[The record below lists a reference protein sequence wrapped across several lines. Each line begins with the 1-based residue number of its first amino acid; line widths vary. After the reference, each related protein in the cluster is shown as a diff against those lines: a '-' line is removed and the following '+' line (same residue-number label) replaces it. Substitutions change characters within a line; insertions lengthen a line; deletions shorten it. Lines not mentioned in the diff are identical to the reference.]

1 MFAVKL
7 SNVITIFSNIFSKTK
22 NDFLLFFFFR
32 PLFDFKNSNVTPLG
46 KTHGSPTD
54 DPALRMEGDLG
65 NITADASG
73 IAVINIDES
82 NIKIFGSHS
91 VIGRSIVI
99 CAGADDE
106 GRGGHE
112 RSSLS
117 GNAGPRVAYGVIGL
131 SNPSPS

>member
-1 MFAVKL
+1 
-7 SNVITIFSNIFSKTK
+7 
-22 NDFLLFFFFR
+22 
-32 PLFDFKNSNVTPLG
+32 
-46 KTHGSPTD
+46 
-54 DPALRMEGDLG
+54 MEGDLG

-106 GRGGHE
+106 GRGGIRIHV
-112 RSSLS
+112 RI
-117 GNAGPRVAYGVIGL
+117 RIFM
-131 SNPSPS
+131 